1 MNVTQFGDI
10 FEGQGN
16 QLDIQTFSIFGTIS
30 GSDDRT
36 INTADIFRTGSGKYQ
51 AFQWRMQDFP
61 ERSVP
66 TPDQGAP
73 TYYLT
78 NFS

>member
-1 MNVTQFGDI
+1 MTVTQFGDI

-16 QLDIQTFSIFGTIS
+16 LSDIQTFSIFGTIS

-51 AFQWRMQDFP
+51 AFVFAHSSGRGFMIPWP
-61 ERSVP
+61 
-66 TPDQGAP
+66 
-73 TYYLT
+73 
-78 NFS
+78 